1 MNNETSFNGQ
11 QEKLTGDELLE
22 GLLPNGKYS
31 HLRIILS
38 KNNNREFGQRYLMIT
53 PSAFGVVKLINVDYN
68 GNKIL
73 LDLQDCITGMVKQI
87 PINVNDK
94 SFNFLLISWDDIR
107 RIVLAENKAT
117 DQKNLVNSVLV
128 MP

>member
-1 MNNETSFNGQ
+1 
-11 QEKLTGDELLE
+11 L
-22 GLLPNGKYS
+22 
-31 HLRIILS
+31 
-38 KNNNREFGQRYLMIT
+38 IT
-53 PSAFGVVKLINVDYN
+53 D
-68 GNKIL
+68 L